1 MNLSFPISLLLS
13 LALLII
19 IAIGSYSSW
28 NKISVWR
35 HPLTAAVLLWLFA
48 IVNGIEGTWVL
59 ELQHSWAMYVIV
71 VLLLFSLGL
80 AICHKIQ
87 KTYSKALSLHT
98 SKERLRLWLRKMPF
112 LLLHTGAFLVLFGG
126 FFGAPDK
133 EDGQVLLEYGKPTHI
148 AYQANGEMLPL
159 PFDVQIDT
167 FYVDYYA
174 DGRSPKQFTTR
185 FTIREIGEGVNEGIK
200 DERLNSLSD
209 EGLKIKDERLNSAVS
224 ETSETNVISPS
235 SFIPRK
241 SFILHPSSFIPRDAD
256 HGGEPPML
264 VAWIPFLPKQLR
276 PLAGRIQRAEGGARP
291 VDRVRVG
298 RYRAADD
305 RRVLADDKAMES
317 ALGLVVGCGCRNHHI
332 HRYHTRE
339 NQFRHPHARAA

>member
-1 MNLSFPISLLLS
+1 MLSFPISLLLS

-28 NKISVWR
+28 NKMSVWR
-35 HPLTAAVLLWLFA
+35 HPLTAAVLLLLFA

-87 KTYSKALSLHT
+87 KTYSKNLSLRT
-98 SKERLRLWLRKMPF
+98 SKERLRLWLRKTPF
-112 LLLHTGAFLVLFGG
+112 MLLHAGAFLVLFGG

-148 AYQANGEMLPL
+148 AYQANGEILPL

-167 FYVDYYA
+167 FYIDYYA

-185 FTIREIGEGVNEGIK
+185 FTIREIGETV
-200 DERLNSLSD
+200 D
-209 EGLKIKDERLNSAVS
+209 EGARMLTTAV
-224 ETSETNVISPS
+224 N
-235 SFIPRK
+235 
-241 SFILHPSSFIPRDAD
+241 HPCS
-256 HGGEPPML
+256 
-264 VAWIPFLPKQLR
+264 
-276 PLAGRIQRAEGGARP
+276 
-291 VDRVRVG
+291 
-298 RYRAADD
+298 
-305 RRVLADDKAMES
+305 
-317 ALGLVVGCGCRNHHI
+317 
-332 HRYHTRE
+332 
-339 NQFRHPHARAA
+339 

>member
-28 NKISVWR
+28 NKMSVWR
-35 HPLTAAVLLWLFA
+35 HPLTAAVLLLLFA

-87 KTYSKALSLHT
+87 KTYSKTLSLHT
-98 SKERLRLWLRKMPF
+98 FKERLRLWLRKMPF

-148 AYQANGEMLPL
+148 AYQANGEILPL

-167 FYVDYYA
+167 FYIDYYA

-185 FTIREIGEGVNEGIK
+185 FTIREIGEGVDEGIK
-200 DERLNSLSD
+200 DERLNSAD
-209 EGLKIKDERLNSAVS
+209 S
-224 ETSETNVISPS
+224 ETSETNVISPLS
-235 SFIPRK
+235 CV
-241 SFILHPSSFIPRDAD
+241 LHPSSNRSFPTISAALSAAFADASPEDLIFI
-256 HGGEPPML
+256 GGSN
-264 VAWIPFLPKQLR
+264 
-276 PLAGRIQRAEGGARP
+276 
-291 VDRVRVG
+291 
-298 RYRAADD
+298 Y
-305 RRVLADDKAMES
+305 
-317 ALGLVVGCGCRNHHI
+317 VVGTALQSPLLSSNPQSSEI
-332 HRYHTRE
+332 FPTIPTSL
-339 NQFRHPHARAA
+339 Q

>member
-1 MNLSFPISLLLS
+1 MLSFPISLLLS

-28 NKISVWR
+28 NKMSAWR
-35 HPLTAAVLLWLFA
+35 HPLTAAVLLLLFA

-71 VLLLFSLGL
+71 VLLLLSLGL

-98 SKERLRLWLRKMPF
+98 FKERLRLWLRKMPF
-112 LLLHTGAFLVLFGG
+112 LLLHMGAFLVLFGG

-148 AYQANGEMLPL
+148 AYQANGEILPL

-185 FTIREIGEGVNEGIK
+185 FTIREIGEGV
-200 DERLNSLSD
+200 D
-209 EGLKIKDERLNSAVS
+209 EGARIKDERLNSADS

-235 SFIPRK
+235 SCV
-241 SFILHPSSFIPRDAD
+241 LHPSSKEFLTYIPQ
-256 HGGEPPML
+256 
-264 VAWIPFLPKQLR
+264 WSQL
-276 PLAGRIQRAEGGARP
+276 
-291 VDRVRVG
+291 
-298 RYRAADD
+298 
-305 RRVLADDKAMES
+305 
-317 ALGLVVGCGCRNHHI
+317 
-332 HRYHTRE
+332 
-339 NQFRHPHARAA
+339 